1 MKASYNFQLNKKT
14 KIMKKNILIAAAFA
28 FSIAFLPACNDS
40 STTKETNTDTTANMD
55 GMNHDM
61 KGEMGEHNQMMTKM
75 DADMKAVKMTGD
87 FDVDFASMM
96 IPHHQSAVDM
106 SEMYLP
112 KAKDEKIKAMA
123 QNIINGQKKEIDEL
137 KTLIANHKPSDK
149 KEHTDG
155 GHGKDG
161 HNELMDAMTKMM
173 GTMKTM
179 KMSGDADKDFVT
191 MMIPHHQ
198 SAVEMAEN
206 EISHGKHVEMK
217 KFAQKVINDQTK
229 EIKDF
234 NDWLKK

>member
-1 MKASYNFQLNKKT
+1 
-14 KIMKKNILIAAAFA
+14 
-28 FSIAFLPACNDS
+28 
-40 STTKETNTDTTANMD
+40 MD

-123 QNIINGQKKEIDEL
+123 QNIITGQKKEIEEL
-137 KTLIANHKPSDK
+137 KTLIANHKPSVK
-149 KEHTDG
+149 KETADA
-155 GHGKDG
+155 GHGAGG

-173 GTMKTM
+173 GTMKGM

-198 SAVEMAEN
+198 SAVDMAEN
-206 EISHGKHVEMK
+206 QISHGKNVETK

-229 EIKDF
+229 EIKEF
-234 NDWLKK
+234 NDWLSSKK